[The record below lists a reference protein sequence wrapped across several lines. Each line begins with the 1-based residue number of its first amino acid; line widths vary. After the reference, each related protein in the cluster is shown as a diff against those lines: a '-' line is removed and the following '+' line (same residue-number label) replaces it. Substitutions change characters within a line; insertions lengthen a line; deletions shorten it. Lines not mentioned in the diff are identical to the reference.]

1 MPEKNSPAAYEA
13 IIGLEIHVQLKT
25 RSKMFCTCDNRGE
38 DAAPNTTI
46 CPICT
51 GQPGTLPVP
60 NRQAVEWGVKTA
72 LALGCTI
79 PGTSKFDRK
88 HYFYPDLPKG
98 YQISQFDEP
107 VGQGGGVTV
116 RIGEEE
122 KHFRLTRLHLEE
134 DAGKLTHPAGAQY
147 SLVDLNRAGTP
158 LMEIVTEPDFRS
170 PQEAKTFLQELRLI
184 VRYLGVSDA
193 DMEKGHLRCDA
204 NVSLRP
210 VGDGLLYPK
219 TEVKNMNS
227 FKAVERA
234 LTFEIER
241 QRELWE
247 SGTPPTKQATRGW
260 DEGSQT
266 TIEQR
271 VKESSDDYRYFPEP
285 DIPPLAFSREEVALW
300 KADLP
305 EMPSARR
312 ARFADQYALPLQD
325 IDVLVEDKHLAD
337 FTEHVISELKG
348 WIEAKNPNDHETTW
362 HSHKAELSKLI
373 ANWTINRLTK
383 ALANHKQTIHDMK
396 VTAENLAELVTFLF
410 EKKINV
416 PSAQQV
422 LEEMVMTGADPSEI
436 IAQRGLGQVSD
447 SGELEKI
454 LDTVIAA
461 NQKVAADVRAGKQQ
475 ALQFLIGQVMKE
487 TKGRANPTVV
497 SDLLIHKLK

>member
-1 MPEKNSPAAYEA
+1 MSENTSTHSYET

-38 DAAPNTTI
+38 DAPPNTTI

-60 NRQAVEWGVKTA
+60 NRQAIEWGVKTA

-79 PGTSKFDRK
+79 PPTSKFDRK

-116 RIGEEE
+116 RVGEEE

-134 DAGKLTHPAGAQY
+134 DAGKLTHPTGSQY

-170 PQEAKTFLQELRLI
+170 PQDAKIFLQELRLI

-210 VGDGLLYPK
+210 IGDQLLYPK

-227 FKAVERA
+227 FRAVERA
-234 LTFEIER
+234 LTFEIAR
-241 QRELWE
+241 QTELWNA
-247 SGTPPTKQATRGW
+247 GTPPTKQATRGW
-260 DEGSQT
+260 DEASQT
-266 TIEQR
+266 TLEQR
-271 VKESSDDYRYFPEP
+271 VKETSDDYRYFPEP
-285 DIPPLAFSREEVALW
+285 DIPPLEFSPEEVKTWQAG
-300 KADLP
+300 LP
-305 EMPSARR
+305 ELPSARR
-312 ARFADQYALPLQD
+312 VRFAAQYALPLQD

-337 FTEHVISELKG
+337 FTEYVISELKA
-348 WIEAKNPNDHETTW
+348 WIVAEKPKDRGVTW
-362 HSHKAELSKLI
+362 HTHKAEISKLI

-383 ALANHKQTIHDMK
+383 AMADHGQTIHDTK
-396 VTAENLAELVTFLF
+396 VKPENFAELMTFIF
-410 EKKINV
+410 EQHINV

-422 LEEMVMTGADPSEI
+422 LEEMIATGADPSEI
-436 IAQRGLGQVSD
+436 IQQRGLGQVSD
-447 SGELEKI
+447 SVELESI

-461 NQKVAADVRAGKQQ
+461 NEKVAAEVRAGKQP

-487 TKGRANPTVV
+487 TKGRANPKIV